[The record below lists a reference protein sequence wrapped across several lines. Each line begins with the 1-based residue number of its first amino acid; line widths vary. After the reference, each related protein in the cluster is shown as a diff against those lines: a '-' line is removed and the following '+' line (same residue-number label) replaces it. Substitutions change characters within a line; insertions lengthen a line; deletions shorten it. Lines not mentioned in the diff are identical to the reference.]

1 MRRYPRPSHTQPIVD
16 SVDASFVLMIIT
28 VCCPPLGLL
37 AYVIYALFADWFNSI
52 RKYFSIFIKYFPK
65 GIDKSGLI

>member
-16 SVDASFVLMIIT
+16 SAGASFVLMIIT

-37 AYVIYALFADWFNSI
+37 AYLVYGLFEDFFNSL
-52 RKYFSIFIKYFPK
+52 RR
-65 GIDKSGLI
+65 